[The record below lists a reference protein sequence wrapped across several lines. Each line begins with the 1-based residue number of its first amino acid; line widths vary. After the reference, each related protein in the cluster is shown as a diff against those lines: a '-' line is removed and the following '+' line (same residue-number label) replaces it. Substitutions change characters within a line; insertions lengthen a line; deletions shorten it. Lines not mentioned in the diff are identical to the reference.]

1 MSTNHLN
8 GFYFPSMNVQYGAKL
23 AGNNKNLCIWVLKIM
38 KGYEAVQADQLESVI
53 WLYQTPTS
61 LDLPK
66 KKWMAVIGENR
77 ELNFEIQRPADAT
90 QCSKV

>member
-1 MSTNHLN
+1 
-8 GFYFPSMNVQYGAKL
+8 
-23 AGNNKNLCIWVLKIM
+23 M

-66 KKWMAVIGENR
+66 KK
-77 ELNFEIQRPADAT
+77 
-90 QCSKV
+90 